1 MPSDPLDLAH
11 TIVNTL
17 DERKGEDILLLDLTE
32 VCTFTDLFVICT
44 GGSERTLKALSTEV
58 QRRVELNHKA
68 DPLHVEGD
76 PASGWV
82 LLDYG
87 SVILHLF
94 SQELRGYYGLE
105 QLWGGGKVLL
115 RMA

>member
-1 MPSDPLDLAH
+1 MPYDPLDLAH

-17 DERKGEDILLLDLTE
+17 EERKGENILLMDLAA

-44 GGSERTLKALSTEV
+44 AGSERTLKALSTEV
-58 QRRVELNHKA
+58 KRRVELEHET
-68 DPLHVEGD
+68 DPYHIEGN
-76 PASGWV
+76 PSSGWV

-94 SQELRGYYGLE
+94 SQKLRDYYKLE
-105 QLWGGGKVLL
+105 QLWSEGKVLL
-115 RMA
+115 RMP